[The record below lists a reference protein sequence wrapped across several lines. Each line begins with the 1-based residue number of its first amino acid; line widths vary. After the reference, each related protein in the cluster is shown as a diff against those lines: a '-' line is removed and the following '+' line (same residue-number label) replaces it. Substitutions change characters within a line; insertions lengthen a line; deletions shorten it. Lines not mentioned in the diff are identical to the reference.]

1 MGRYLI
7 TWELDMSKV
16 PINPKERGELWAP
29 MVEMVRDGMKRGT
42 TKDWGSFLGEMKG
55 YSVAEGTEL
64 EIANL
69 LQQWT
74 PFVHFTTHPIIS
86 LDEMAEVIK
95 NLTK

>member
-7 TWELDMSKV
+7 TWELDMSRV
-16 PINPKERGELWAP
+16 PVNPKERGELWSP
-29 MVEMVRDGMKRGT
+29 MVDMVRDGMKRGT

-69 LQQWT
+69 LQQWV

-86 LDEMAEVIK
+86 LDEMAKVIE
-95 NLTK
+95 NLAK

>member
-7 TWELDMSKV
+7 TWELDATRIPV
-16 PINPKERGELWAP
+16 NPKERGELWAP
-29 MVEMVRDGMKRGT
+29 MVEMVREGMKRGT
-42 TKDWGSFLGEMKG
+42 TKEWGTFIGEMKG

-69 LQQWT
+69 LQQWV
-74 PFVHFTTHPIIS
+74 PFVNFTTHPIMS
-86 LDEMAEVIK
+86 LDEMAKVIE